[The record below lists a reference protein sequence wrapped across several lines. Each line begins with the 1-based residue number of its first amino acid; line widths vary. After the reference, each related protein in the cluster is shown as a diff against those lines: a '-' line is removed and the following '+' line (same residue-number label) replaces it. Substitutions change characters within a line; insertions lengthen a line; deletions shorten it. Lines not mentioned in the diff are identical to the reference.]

1 MTDEIMENNEVLIKD
16 VPENN
21 VSENNYDDY
30 DEDNGVS
37 ELIEKYKTIQIN
49 DKYFEFLKKVAKF
62 VGIFRENPHLFVKY
76 YLNINLKDFQKVL
89 LWEFVHNN
97 YSLYIASRG

>member
-1 MTDEIMENNEVLIKD
+1 MTDEIIENNEVLIKD
-16 VPENN
+16 

-49 DKYFEFLKKVAKF
+49 DKYLEFLKKVAKF
-62 VGIFRENPHLFVKY
+62 VGIFRENPHLFVKH
-76 YLNINLKDFQKVL
+76 QKVL

>member
-1 MTDEIMENNEVLIKD
+1 MIDEIVMKNTENDIVL
-16 VPENN
+16 NN
-21 VSENNYDDY
+21 DVSENDYGEY
-30 DEDNGVS
+30 DEDNGVNN
-37 ELIEKYKTIQIN
+37 LIEKYKTVQIN
-49 DKYFEFLKKVAKF
+49 DKYLEFLKKIAKF
-62 VGIFRENPHLFVKY
+62 VGIFRENPHLFVKH

>member
-16 VPENN
+16 V
-21 VSENNYDDY
+21 SENNYDDY
-30 DEDNGVS
+30 DEDNSVS

-49 DKYFEFLKKVAKF
+49 DKYLEFLKKVAKF
-62 VGIFRENPHLFVKY
+62 VGIFRENPHLFVKH